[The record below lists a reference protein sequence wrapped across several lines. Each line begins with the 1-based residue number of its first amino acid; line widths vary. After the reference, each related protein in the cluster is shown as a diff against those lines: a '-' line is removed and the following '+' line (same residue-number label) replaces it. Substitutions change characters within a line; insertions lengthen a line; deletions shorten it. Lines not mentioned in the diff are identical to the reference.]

1 MTDNNKAIMAFNTE
15 NAELGTVQHFIDTS
29 TFDGKVRLYS
39 ALQNAEKLADHLNE
53 PLHMVNVVAQSVQVT
68 DEQTGEMINSARV
81 IIVTDDDK
89 AYAATSPTLL
99 AGINTMF
106 GIFGTPNTW
115 EKPIVVKVVECRSRR
130 GYKFYSIEPASDII
144 VIISLS

>member
-1 MTDNNKAIMAFNTE
+1 MTDNNKALMAFNTE
-15 NAELGTVQHFIDTS
+15 NTELGTVQHFIDTS

-39 ALQNAEKLADHLNE
+39 ALQNAAKLADHLNE
-53 PLHMVNVVAQSVQVT
+53 PLHMVNAVAQSVQVT
-68 DEQTGEMINSARV
+68 DEQTGEMTNSARV

-99 AGINTMF
+99 AGLNTMF

-115 EKPIVVKVVECRSRR
+115 EKPIAVKVVERRSRR
-130 GYKFYSIEPASDII
+130 GYKFYSIEPASEPGEK
-144 VIISLS
+144 

>member
-1 MTDNNKAIMAFNTE
+1 MTDNSKALMAFNTE
-15 NAELGTVQHFIDTS
+15 NTELGTVQHFIDTS
-29 TFDGKVRLYS
+29 TFDGKVKLYS

-53 PLHMVNVVAQSVQVT
+53 PLHMVNAVAQSVQVT
-68 DEQTGEMINSARV
+68 DEQTGEMTSSARV

-99 AGINTMF
+99 AGLNTMF

-115 EKPIVVKVVECRSRR
+115 KQPIAVKVVEHRSRR
-130 GYKFYSIEPASDII
+130 GYKFYSIEPASEPGEK
-144 VIISLS
+144 

>member
-1 MTDNNKAIMAFNTE
+1 MTDNSKALMAFNTE
-15 NAELGTVQHFIDTS
+15 NTELGTVQHFIDTS
-29 TFDGKVRLYS
+29 TFDGKVKLYS

-53 PLHMVNVVAQSVQVT
+53 PLRMVNAVAQSVQVT
-68 DEQTGEMINSARV
+68 DEQTGEMTSSARV

-99 AGINTMF
+99 AGLNTMF

-115 EKPIVVKVVECRSRR
+115 KQPIAVKVVEHRSRR
-130 GYKFYSIEPASDII
+130 GYKFYSIEPASEPGEK
-144 VIISLS
+144 

>member
-1 MTDNNKAIMAFNTE
+1 MTDNNKALMAFNTD

-29 TFDGKVRLYS
+29 TFEGKIKLYS
-39 ALQNAEKLADHLNE
+39 ALQNSEKLSDHLNE
-53 PLHMVNVVAQSVQVT
+53 PLHMVNAVALSVQVT
-68 DEQTGEMINSARV
+68 DEQTGEAFNSVRV

-99 AGINTMF
+99 AGLNTMF

-115 EKPIVVKVVECRSRR
+115 EKPLSIKVVERRSRR
-130 GYKFYSIEPASDII
+130 GYKFYSIEPATEADSK
-144 VIISLS
+144 

>member
-1 MTDNNKAIMAFNTE
+1 MTDNSKALMAFNTE
-15 NAELGTVQHFIDTS
+15 NTELGTIQHFIDTS

-53 PLHMVNVVAQSVQVT
+53 PLHMVNAVAQSVQVT
-68 DEQTGEMINSARV
+68 DEQTGEMTNSARV

-99 AGINTMF
+99 AGLNTMF

-115 EKPIVVKVVECRSRR
+115 KQPIAVKVVERRSRR
-130 GYKFYSIEPASDII
+130 GYKFYSIEPASEPGKK
-144 VIISLS
+144 

>member
-1 MTDNNKAIMAFNTE
+1 MTDDNKAIMAFNTE
-15 NAELGTVQHFIDTS
+15 NTELGTVQHFIDTS
-29 TFDGKVRLYS
+29 TFEGKVKLYS

-53 PLHMVNVVAQSVQVT
+53 PLHMVNAVAQSVQVT
-68 DEQTGEMINSARV
+68 DEQTGEMTNSARV

-99 AGINTMF
+99 AGLNTMF

-115 EKPIVVKVVECRSRR
+115 KQPIAIKVVERRSRR
-130 GYKFYSIEPASDII
+130 GYKFYSIEPASEPGEK
-144 VIISLS
+144 

>member
-1 MTDNNKAIMAFNTE
+1 MTDNSKALMAFNTE
-15 NAELGTVQHFIDTS
+15 NTELGTVQHFIDTS
-29 TFDGKVRLYS
+29 TFDGKVKLYS

-53 PLHMVNVVAQSVQVT
+53 PLHMVNAVAQSVQVT
-68 DEQTGEMINSARV
+68 DEQTGEMTSSARV

-99 AGINTMF
+99 AGLNTMF

-115 EKPIVVKVVECRSRR
+115 TQPIAVKVVEHRSRR
-130 GYKFYSIEPASDII
+130 GYKFYSIEPASEPGEK
-144 VIISLS
+144 

>member
-1 MTDNNKAIMAFNTE
+1 MTDNSKALMAFNTE
-15 NAELGTVQHFIDTS
+15 NTELGTVQHFIDTS
-29 TFDGKVRLYS
+29 TFDGKVKLYS

-53 PLHMVNVVAQSVQVT
+53 PLHMVNAVAQSVQVT
-68 DEQTGEMINSARV
+68 DEQTGEMTNSARV

-99 AGINTMF
+99 AGLNTMF

-115 EKPIVVKVVECRSRR
+115 KQPIAVKVVEHRSRR
-130 GYKFYSIEPASDII
+130 GYKFYSIEPASEPGEK
-144 VIISLS
+144 